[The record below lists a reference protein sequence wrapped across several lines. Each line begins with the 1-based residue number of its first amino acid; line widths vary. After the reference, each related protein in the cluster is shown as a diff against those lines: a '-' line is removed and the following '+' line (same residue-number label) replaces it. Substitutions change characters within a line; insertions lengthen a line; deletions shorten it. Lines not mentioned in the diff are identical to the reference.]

1 MSQPFLGEIRVFA
14 NSVVPRG
21 WVPCNGQILAIS
33 QNQALFSLLGTTY
46 GGNGINTF
54 QLPNLQGLAA
64 LGSGAMPEGSSY
76 AQGQTGGE
84 ATHTLTVAEIPTH
97 THLVQAENNNGSTP
111 QSSPQNGLWQTNVD
125 KKLYG
130 TTANAVMAPNAL
142 GQTGGNQPH
151 PNVQPYLAVNF
162 FIATQGIF
170 PTRP

>member
-1 MSQPFLGEIRVFA
+1 MSEPFLGEIRMFA

-46 GGNGINTF
+46 GGNGIATF

-64 LGSGAMPEGSSY
+64 LGSGAMPGGSNY
-76 AQGQTGGE
+76 TQGQTGGE
-84 ATHTLTVAEIPTH
+84 ATHTLTVAETPAHIH
-97 THLVQAENNNGSTP
+97 TVQAENNNGSTP

-125 KKLYG
+125 KKLYA

-162 FIATQGIF
+162 FIATQGIY